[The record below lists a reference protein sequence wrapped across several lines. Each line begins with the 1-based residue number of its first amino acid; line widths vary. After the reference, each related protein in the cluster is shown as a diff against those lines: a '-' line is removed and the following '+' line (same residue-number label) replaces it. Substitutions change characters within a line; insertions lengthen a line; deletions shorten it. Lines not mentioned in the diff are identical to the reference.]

1 MPRPQFR
8 LRSLFILTAI
18 VAVGVWLGPL
28 MMFSEFWDRL
38 LAGICA
44 LSVLSGVVIWILQLV
59 GVLAKQDSSEHP
71 INAKNRASPPNRP
84 PND

>member
-1 MPRPQFR
+1 MKRPQFR

-18 VAVGVWLGPL
+18 VAVVFWLGPL

-44 LSVLSGVVIWILQLV
+44 LSVLLGIVIWILQLV
-59 GVLAKQDSSEHP
+59 GVLAGRQDAE
-71 INAKNRASPPNRP
+71 NRAPPPKR
-84 PND
+84 